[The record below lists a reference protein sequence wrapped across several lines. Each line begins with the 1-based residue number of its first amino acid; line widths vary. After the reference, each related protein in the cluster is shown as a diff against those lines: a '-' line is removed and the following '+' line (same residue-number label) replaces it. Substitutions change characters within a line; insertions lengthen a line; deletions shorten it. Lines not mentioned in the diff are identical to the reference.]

1 MNKNENW
8 NNFSL
13 GKWRESVDVRH
24 FIQENYVEYR
34 GNDNF
39 LTPSTEKTMLVWK
52 KLTELFVI
60 EKEKG
65 ILEGETKFPQSI
77 TTYGPGYID
86 QENEVIVGLQ
96 TDKPLKRGIYPK
108 GGLRTVENALHA
120 YGYEIDPL
128 TKEIFSKYRKTH
140 NDGVFSVYTDE
151 MKGARSSGII
161 TGLPDSYGRGRIIG
175 DYRRVALYGTT
186 FLIED
191 KKEQIITKDFCE
203 ITDEVIRVR
212 EELSEQLK
220 SLYEFEKMCLS
231 YGFNVKEPAA
241 TAKEAVQ
248 FLYFAYLAATKDQD
262 GAAMSIG
269 RVSTFLDI
277 YIERDLKRGIINES
291 EAQELIDQLVIKL
304 RIIRFL
310 RTPDYNTLFSGDPT
324 WVTESIG
331 GMGTDGRSLVT
342 KNSFRILHTLYNLG
356 PAPEPNLTV
365 LWSKNL
371 PIDFKNFCSKVSV
384 DTSSIQYENDDLMRP
399 EYGDDYGIACCVS
412 PMKIGKGMQ
421 FFGARVNL
429 PKALLYAINGGKD
442 EKSGKQVAPEYGAI
456 TSDILNYDE
465 VYEKFDTVMKWL
477 SGVYVNSLKM
487 IHYMHDKYSYESFEM
502 ALHDLEIDR
511 TQATGIAGISIVVD
525 SLIAIKN
532 AKVKV
537 IRDENGLAIDYEII
551 GSYVPFGNNNE
562 ETDELAI
569 KLVKRFMQHIRS
581 HTTYRDSRATQSLL
595 TITSNVVYGKKT
607 GNTPCGRRAG
617 APFSP
622 GANPM
627 NGRDT
632 KGALASLLSVAKLPF
647 EDSNDGIS
655 YTFAI
660 APAALGKT
668 LEDRVVNLTA
678 LLDGYFTPNG
688 GQHLNVNVFDRELLE
703 DAMKNPE
710 NYPQLT
716 IRVSGYAVNFTK
728 LTTEQQLD
736 VLSRTIT
743 SRI

>member
-1 MNKNENW
+1 MNQNVKW

-13 GKWRESVDVRH
+13 GKWREAVDVRH
-24 FIQENYVEYR
+24 FIQENYTEYR
-34 GNDNF
+34 GDDKF

-65 ILEGETKFPQSI
+65 ILEGETKLPQSI

-86 QENEVIVGLQ
+86 QDNEVIVGLQ

-151 MKGARSSGII
+151 MKKARSSGII
-161 TGLPDSYGRGRIIG
+161 TGLPDAYGRGRIIG

-191 KKEQIITKDFCE
+191 KKQQIITKDFCE

-220 SLYEFEKMCLS
+220 SLHEFEKMCLS
-231 YGFNVKEPAA
+231 YGFDVKEPAA
-241 TAKEAVQ
+241 NAKEAVQ

-277 YIERDLKRGIINES
+277 YIERDLKKGLITET

-310 RTPDYNTLFSGDPT
+310 RSPDYNTLFSGDPT

-342 KNSFRILHTLYNLG
+342 KSSFRILHTLYNLG

-371 PIDFKNFCSKVSV
+371 PTDFKNFCSKVSI

-399 EYGDDYGIACCVS
+399 QYGDDYGIACCVS

-442 EKSGKQVAPEYGAI
+442 EKSGKQVAPEYESI

-502 ALHDLEIDR
+502 ALHDLDIDR

-537 IRDENGLAIDYEII
+537 IRDENGLATDYEID
-551 GSYVPFGNNNE
+551 GTYVPFGNNNE
-562 ETDELAI
+562 ETDELAV

-617 APFSP
+617 SPFSP

-660 APAALGKT
+660 SPGTLGKT
-668 LEDRVVNLTA
+668 VEGRITNLTA

-736 VLSRTIT
+736 VLSRTIS